1 MGAAGGY
8 YFEISGS
15 LTVRNSAGE
24 EREISVE
31 YAGDALTEYNTA
43 NVLLETPSDT
53 VEYDVIALQN
63 MGTLFGEIQRMSY
76 VFDTETRRW
85 TEKEELLFLSF
96 LTNPRVL
103 FGSDRFE
110 TSDIVADGSMQVT
123 SRELLDGVET
133 DVVSGSLVGSE
144 ITGSEDELEVTYHIG
159 VDDNLLRQ
167 VEVSGGFDS
176 SIAHTLMDEDSIESV
191 RANLTVRFSDYG
203 KDVEYIA
210 PHLVSPRFA
219 HDATLLD
226 DGRVLVSGGW
236 TGVANNNEV
245 YPYPVVFSQIYA
257 PETDTWILTDSVMTE
272 DSSGYL
278 IYSPA
283 ARLSD
288 GKVASVALSEEAQ
301 SGNAGD
307 VASAIALFDP
317 ESDEWTHLSDIPS
330 NRIFVSIFAVDDK
343 EIVVVSGLDLEA
355 MSSSQATIEPE
366 SLVESYSLDTGEWQT
381 LDPMNEAAMEQTLVA
396 LDDGRIIA
404 TGGISDLRTLS
415 GTARAE
421 IFDPATGSW
430 TPTGDMNAPRLT
442 VKAIALEDGR
452 ALATGGLDQYASTS
466 GDSPD
471 SETYDPVTG
480 VWTLTGPMSVQRM
493 SHTLTLL
500 PDGRVLAA
508 GGEDPKGSDYFL
520 YSSTEIFDP
529 ETNTWSAGPELSQ
542 PRANHSAT
550 LMPDG
555 RVLLAGGI
563 SQDRERYPIA
573 STEFINT
580 LISPSGILISRT
592 ILSLISRARTWL

>member
-563 SQDRERYPIA
+563 SQDGERYPIA
-573 STEFINT
+573 STEFIT
-580 LISPSGILISRT
+580 P
-592 ILSLISRARTWL
+592 

>member
-15 LTVRNSAGE
+15 LTVQNSAGE

-133 DVVSGSLVGSE
+133 DVVSGSLVGSK

-245 YPYPVVFSQIYA
+245 YPYPVVYSQIYA

-563 SQDRERYPIA
+563 SQDGERYPIA
-573 STEFINT
+573 STEFIT
-580 LISPSGILISRT
+580 P
-592 ILSLISRARTWL
+592 